1 MPNSRRTTTCLA
13 IAAVLAGC
21 GDAGERAENVGQA
34 PPAAPAETAAPATRT
49 DPLVADTGVSA
60 NPADSVL
67 SIEFERRGE
76 GTYAVTG
83 RTSASTLEVSVE
95 DGHNVLYG
103 PERVAVSGGAFRTE
117 VAIAATSR
125 PTVYA
130 YITEPG
136 GSRQWVVPI
145 PLNQPRVSWTGG
157 VEPGAPAGGN

>member
-1 MPNSRRTTTCLA
+1 MPIIKRTTTCLA
-13 IAAVLAGC
+13 LATVLAGC
-21 GDAGERAENVGQA
+21 GDAGEQAENVDQAPAA
-34 PPAAPAETAAPATRT
+34 PPADFAVPAPRT

-83 RTSASTLEVSVE
+83 RTSASVLEVSVE

-103 PERVAVSGGAFRTE
+103 PERVTVNGGAFRTE

-130 YITEPG
+130 YVTEPG

-157 VEPGAPAGGN
+157 VEPGAPAAGN